1 MKLSG
6 SLKTTQLYMLKSD
19 LSIMMLRA
27 LSYIRVFLFSLN
39 IKI

>member
-1 MKLSG
+1 MKLSD
-6 SLKTTQLYMLKSD
+6 SLKTTELYMLNSY